1 MEFLDHIV
9 VLFLIF
15 WGTSILFP
23 IVIVIQ
29 SLSHVWLFAT
39 PWLLCPSLSPRVF
52 SNSFPLSWWCYLAIS
67 SPAAPFFCLQCFP
80 ASGSPVNQLL
90 ASGGQS
96 IGASAFFPIVGAP
109 TYIPTNNAW
118 GFPFLHIL
126 ANINK
131 CYYFQSFW

>member
-1 MEFLDHIV
+1 MFSIDKYPKVEFLDHIV

-39 PWLLCPSLSPRVF
+39 PWLLCPPLSPRVF

-67 SPAAPFFCLQCFP
+67 SLAAPFFCLQCFP

-96 IGASAFFPIVGAP
+96 IGASAFFSHSGC
-109 TYIPTNNAW
+109 TNI
-118 GFPFLHIL
+118 HSHQQCMRI
-126 ANINK
+126 
-131 CYYFQSFW
+131 SFSPHPCEH